1 MKLAWK
7 DVCIYNSDRYCQIV
21 LHRGFADT
29 HAIICS
35 RVPVSYTLPIQ
46 CVVRHLDYCPY
57 NRGTMESRYHFRLSF
72 SVMSGLSFFVI
83 CLYVWKPYVLPSCYF
98 SIGLLDFAYSGIC
111 NAENFYVYVV
121 RSISLKMWNFVLVLG
136 PFHSKVIKES
146 SIVKIG
152 SLLIRTNLRR
162 YK

>member
-1 MKLAWK
+1 MCAFIILINIAKSSF
-7 DVCIYNSDRYCQIV
+7 IEV
-21 LHRGFADT
+21 LPIRMPLSVVECLFPTA
-29 HAIICS
+29 
-35 RVPVSYTLPIQ
+35 LPIQ
-46 CVVRHLDYCPY
+46 CVVRHLGYCPY
-57 NRGTMESRYHFRLSF
+57 NRGTRYHFRLSF

-83 CLYVWKPYVLPSCYF
+83 CLYVWKPYFLPSCYF
-98 SIGLLDFAYSGIC
+98 SIGLLDFAYSRIC
-111 NAENFYVYVV
+111 HAENFYVYIV